1 MLLRTSFYCRIALF
15 FLLLVAASL
24 SHGAPTFEVTGVK
37 GNIKNNIEAH
47 VDFSSEKCSLP
58 TWRQRGLTRSTER
71 NARNA
76 LKALGHY
83 EPKVETRFEKTEDC
97 WKIISHVTLDEPVRV
112 AEINI
117 TINGPAK
124 DDWAFR
130 RIRNHE
136 ALVVGEPLRHDNY
149 EKTKS
154 DLVQLA
160 ADRGYLLSELTE
172 HRLEVDVPERKAYI
186 KLTLDSG
193 PRYRFRS
200 IHFEQDTLKQS
211 LAERFITFEPNTYY
225 NSRHLI
231 NYQQALS
238 GSGYYT
244 NIRVDTEVDHE
255 TQMVDVLSSADPR
268 PRHGYMAGI
277 GYSTDVGPRL
287 RLGYENRRAN
297 RHGHR
302 YNTELETSEVR
313 TEIAFNYEIPVGD
326 PKRQRVN
333 LGTSYLKEKTSTSES
348 ERYRAGIAYI
358 KELPSGWVATPFL
371 DFEREYFTVANNTA
385 RTNLVMPGF
394 DFSRSRGNHPIY
406 PTRGWRL
413 NTRIRV
419 ADENLASTVSFV
431 QLTGFAKVILPIFD
445 KGRLL
450 ARVDVGTTLAD
461 EVTVLPSSVRFFAG
475 GDHSVRGYGY
485 ERLGPKNNKGEV
497 IGGRHKLT
505 GGIEYDHRFAES
517 WAWALFVDGGNAYD
531 NLDSYDPVYGYGA
544 GIRWRS
550 PIGPIRLDIAR
561 PSDGRE
567 AFRIHISMG
576 PDL

>member
-1 MLLRTSFYCRIALF
+1 MLLNPKRSRLLSLIMLLF
-15 FLLLVAASL
+15 AMQLAFAAPEF
-24 SHGAPTFEVTGVK
+24 GVEGVK
-37 GNIKNNIEAH
+37 GSVKSNIQAH
-47 VDFSSEKCSLP
+47 VDFANEKCELP
-58 TWRQRGLTRSTER
+58 TWRQRGLVRTTEQNTRS
-71 NARNA
+71 A
-76 LKALGHY
+76 LKALGY
-83 EPKVETRFEKTEDC
+83 YQPQVETQFEKTEKC
-97 WKIISHVTLDEPVRV
+97 WKITSHVTLDEPVMV
-112 AEINI
+112 ADVKIHI
-117 TINGPAK
+117 LGPAAE
-124 DDWAFR
+124 DAAFNT
-130 RIRNHE
+130 IRQHP
-136 ALVVGEPLRHDNY
+136 ALVLGERLEHSQY

-160 ADRGYLLSELTE
+160 ADRGYLVSELTE
-172 HRLEVDVPERKAYI
+172 HRLEIDVPARKAYI
-186 KLTLDSG
+186 KLTLESG
-193 PRYRFRS
+193 PRYHFRN
-200 IHFEQDTLKQS
+200 IHFEQSILKQS
-211 LAERFITFEPNTYY
+211 LAERFLTFEPGMDYE
-225 NSRHLI
+225 SRHLI

-244 NIRVDTEVDHE
+244 NIRVDTEPDHE
-255 TQMVDVLSSADPR
+255 AQAVDVTSSADAR
-268 PRHGYMAGI
+268 PRHGYLAGI

-302 YNTELETSEVR
+302 YNSELETSEVR
-313 TEIAFNYEIPVGD
+313 TELSFNYEIPVGD

-371 DFEREYFTVANNTA
+371 DFEREYFTVAQQKD

-413 NTRIRV
+413 NSRIRV
-419 ADENLASTVSFV
+419 ADENFASTVSFV
-431 QLTGFAKVILPIFD
+431 QLTGYGKVIQPLLE
-445 KGRLL
+445 KGRIM
-450 ARVDVGTTLAD
+450 ARVEVGTTLAD

-485 ERLGPKNNKGEV
+485 RRLGPKNSAGDV

-505 GGIEYDHRFAES
+505 GGIEYDYMFAQS
-517 WAWALFVDGGNAYD
+517 WAWAAFIDAGNAYD
-531 NLDSYDPVYGYGA
+531 TLDDFEALYGYGL

-561 PSDGRE
+561 PSDKRE
-567 AFRIHISMG
+567 AFRIHVSMG